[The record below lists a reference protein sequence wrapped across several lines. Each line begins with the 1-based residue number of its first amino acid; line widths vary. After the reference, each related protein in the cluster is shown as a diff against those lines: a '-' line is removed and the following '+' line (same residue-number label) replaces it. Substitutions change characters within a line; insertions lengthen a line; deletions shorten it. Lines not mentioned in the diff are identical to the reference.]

1 MGAMVL
7 VLTPTYAPS
16 SLVEDRGTM
25 VPRALS
31 SATAA
36 PLATSAVAAAA
47 QTTPKAT
54 LTISIVKLNTL
65 LN

>member
-1 MGAMVL
+1 
-7 VLTPTYAPS
+7 
-16 SLVEDRGTM
+16 M
-25 VPRALS
+25 VPTASS

-36 PLATSAVAAAA
+36 PLATSTVAAAV

-54 LTISIVKLNTL
+54 LTISFVKLNTL